1 MKTTNLFI
9 VGNENYTN
17 NIIVGTYAINNKPVY
32 KTYTDSNG
40 NTHRFKTRDKIVG
53 SFNMFFK
60 TAEEFNAFSAVVK
73 SNESSVNFSVPV
85 TVTVNNTGE
94 EKLINA
100 FIDYETTR
108 NLNGRRED
116 YFDVF
121 KVNIEER

>member
-73 SNESSVNFSVPV
+73 SNESSVNFSVPI